1 MTSTTPR
8 KLNLP
13 LIGLWVASVAIVVLG
28 VVLTFTANA
37 AQVAYYTEQVADP
50 APILAAQSNTT
61 LGGLLIAVGVLG
73 LVISL
78 ATQAIIGAADRR
90 HAESVL
96 AVDEFFDLD
105 EEDGLDVL
113 EAERAPAAAPGVAA
127 APALVDEAA
136 PEAAPATAA
145 APAPAVETEA
155 APAVEPE
162 AAPAAEPAKAPEA
175 PTEK

>member
-8 KLNLP
+8 SLNLP
-13 LIGLWVASVAIVVLG
+13 LLGAWLAAAVITIAG
-28 VVLTFTANA
+28 VVLLITSNA
-37 AQVAYYTEQVADP
+37 AQVAYYTEQIADP
-50 APILAAQSNTT
+50 APILAAQSGTT

-73 LVISL
+73 LVIAL
-78 ATQAIIGAADRR
+78 ATQALIGAADRR

-113 EAERAPAAAPGVAA
+113 DAERAPAAAPGAVA
-127 APALVDEAA
+127 APALVDD
-136 PEAAPATAA
+136 AAPAAA
-145 APAPAVETEA
+145 AETTPAPATEA
-155 APAVEPE
+155 APLTD
-162 AAPAAEPAKAPEA
+162 AAPADEPAKTAEA